1 MDFHSHHDDYDI
13 IMTTPWLELKQP
25 VELLKNIFIDA
36 YLTHHKPSKMMGLRV
51 VLMFIFWSQIR
62 FVNVKLL
69 LGS

>member
-36 YLTHHKPSKMMGLRV
+36 YLTHYKPSKMMGLRV

-62 FVNVKLL
+62 FVSVKLL
-69 LGS
+69 LGN